1 MTREEALQVLRE
13 RMDYYER
20 EKRMRAAIEVL
31 VPEFAEKE
39 DDRVRMVLCDIV
51 PYMETELYAH
61 GLTVE
66 RVLDYLENQSHDG
79 KKWLTPE
86 EFHRIEQLR
95 YEAGFDAGVRS
106 EAEKQKSLNIGAAS
120 EWLREHVCCYM
131 NSEYN
136 EFHKCVEY
144 DGSIDKER
152 LINDF
157 EEAMQK
163 EEKPINQCNTHE
175 PTLDE
180 ARKWNEAYE
189 KGYSLGYENGK
200 NEQKP
205 INNVSKD
212 EYVKKFKA
220 LCDAYEI
227 KLPNRTFDICHLCDD
242 LAELFGNTN
251 NQE

>member
-1 MTREEALQVLRE
+1 MKQRTRKTSLTAEDLIMTREEALQVLKE

-39 DDRVRMVLCDIV
+39 DDRIRQALCDIV
-51 PYMETELYAH
+51 RDMPYMETELRAH

-86 EFHRIEQLR
+86 ELHRIEQLR

-106 EAEKQKSLNIGAAS
+106 EAEKQKSLNISVAS
-120 EWLREHVCCYM
+120 EWLREHVCTYI

-163 EEKPINQCNTHE
+163 ERKPIFRVGDTIMAKACI
-175 PTLDE
+175 P
-180 ARKWNEAYE
+180 
-189 KGYSLGYENGK
+189 
-200 NEQKP
+200 
-205 INNVSKD
+205 D

-227 KLPNRTFDICHLCDD
+227 KLPNRAYDIYHLCDD
-242 LAELFGNTN
+242 LAELFGNSN
-251 NQE
+251 KQEKNDLK

>member
-86 EFHRIEQLR
+86 ELHRIEQLR

-106 EAEKQKSLNIGAAS
+106 EAENQKSLNIGAAS

-163 EEKPINQCNTHE
+163 E
-175 PTLDE
+175 
-180 ARKWNEAYE
+180 
-189 KGYSLGYENGK
+189 
-200 NEQKP
+200 
-205 INNVSKD
+205 
-212 EYVKKFKA
+212 
-220 LCDAYEI
+220 
-227 KLPNRTFDICHLCDD
+227 
-242 LAELFGNTN
+242 
-251 NQE
+251 